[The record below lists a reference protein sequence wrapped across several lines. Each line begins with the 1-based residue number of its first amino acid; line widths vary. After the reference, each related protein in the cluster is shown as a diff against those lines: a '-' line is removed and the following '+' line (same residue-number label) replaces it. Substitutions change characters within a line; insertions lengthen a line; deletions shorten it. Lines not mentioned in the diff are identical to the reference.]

1 MNEIEALAT
10 MKRQC
15 KVLSKVMQDDE
26 LIGFLND
33 YKVDDLPPDPLPDPY
48 IPTATYN
55 IRKSI
60 YEALGS
66 AISVMD
72 QSFSRGGVSSTK
84 VDLIALRKEFRPRVV
99 TAIVR
104 D

>member
-15 KVLSKVMQDDE
+15 KILSKVMQDDE

-33 YKVDDLPPDPLPDPY
+33 HKIDDIPPDPLPDPY
-48 IPTATYN
+48 IATATYN
-55 IRKSI
+55 IRRSI

-66 AISVMD
+66 AITVLD

-84 VDLIALRKEFRPRVV
+84 VDLLALRKEFRPRVV